1 MSDKHGEEDEIMRKW
16 LWILW
21 NSAMGE
27 SMFKVLES
35 PSERAEKES
44 RFRKKQVNIRLSN
57 FNSFRFMFD
66 FRSLLSFD
74 QFQERRKSTTE
85 SKSRGIKN
93 LFKTSP
99 IPESGTSSPTST
111 SPSSTPT
118 RRRDLS
124 PDSLEARKQFSDF
137 LVANLSTAMAQEIAR
152 SVKNAVNKISEMRLN
167 SEDMSDLVISYYQY
181 LGDRIGVH
189 SYFNSPDCKV
199 KVEDVMDQ
207 VEKYI
212 STCCYAM
219 FFCASHDEEV
229 ADMSLQDRIR
239 SLHWVTAGFLET
251 KLVFKKQNVRDKVD
265 EAITELIEIN
275 AKKSAFEK
283 LDCLTR
289 SCKAIFEALKE
300 SESSTSADEFL
311 PTLIYILFRGNPP
324 LIQSNVKFISRFAV
338 PARLM
343 SGEAAYFFTNLS
355 CALEFARNMNHESLQ
370 MEKAEFEAYTSGH
383 MAPPLSVLNSAC
395 NQAMYVL
402 EGTIE
407 TIATVAKKAEDLL
420 KNLTGVDKKSDDDLE
435 KMLILIK
442 ETVDIFPTDEYI
454 QMKESIFA
462 EEQETADLLVSLSRQ
477 SSDLAVERFP
487 LLPTTPNLPLL
498 NHSLILLSNLLLP
511 PLSFRKRPLIRIENA
526 DFMPAMSA
534 CF

>member
-1 MSDKHGEEDEIMRKW
+1 MVSLILQTQRVMSDKHGEEDESKKAKMHLKANDLLCVNGCGFYGTPQWENRCSKCW
-16 LWILW
+16 
-21 NSAMGE
+21 
-27 SMFKVLES
+27 
-35 PSERAEKES
+35 RAHQNEL
-44 RFRKKQVNIRLSN
+44 KKSQ
-57 FNSFRFMFD
+57 D
-66 FRSLLSFD
+66 FAKNKSLLSFD

-212 STCCYAM
+212 STCCYSM

-251 KLVFKKQNVRDKVD
+251 KLVFKKQNVRDKID

-407 TIATVAKKAEDLL
+407 TIVTVAKKAEDLV

-435 KMLILIK
+435 KMLVLIK

-477 SSDLAVERFP
+477 SSESGRGTLSTSADNTQPSTPQPQLDPSFESPLAAVLKEAAD
-487 LLPTTPNLPLL
+487 
-498 NHSLILLSNLLLP
+498 SN
-511 PLSFRKRPLIRIENA
+511 
-526 DFMPAMSA
+526 
-534 CF
+534 

>member
-1 MSDKHGEEDEIMRKW
+1 MSDNHVEEDESKKAKMHLKANDLLCVNGCGFYGTPQWENRCSKCW
-16 LWILW
+16 
-21 NSAMGE
+21 
-27 SMFKVLES
+27 
-35 PSERAEKES
+35 RAHQNEL
-44 RFRKKQVNIRLSN
+44 KKSQ
-57 FNSFRFMFD
+57 D
-66 FRSLLSFD
+66 FAKNKSLLSFD

-99 IPESGTSSPTST
+99 IPEGGTSSPTHI
-111 SPSSTPT
+111 SPAGTPT

-124 PDSLEARKQFSDF
+124 PDSLEARKQFTDF

-152 SVKNAVNKISEMRLN
+152 SVKNAVSKISEMRLN
-167 SEDMSDLVISYYQY
+167 AEEMSELVMSYYQY
-181 LGDRIGVH
+181 LGERIGGH
-189 SYFNSPDCKV
+189 SIFNSPDCKV

-212 STCCYAM
+212 STCCYST
-219 FFCASHDEEV
+219 FFCANHEEEV

-251 KLVFKKQNVRDKVD
+251 KLVFKKQAVREKID
-265 EAITELIEIN
+265 EAISELIEIN

-283 LDCLTR
+283 LECLTR

-300 SESSTSADEFL
+300 SESATSADEFL

-324 LIQSNVKFISRFAV
+324 LIQSNVKFISRFAI

-370 MEKAEFEAYTSGH
+370 MEKNEFEAYTSGQL
-383 MAPPLSVLNSAC
+383 APPLSVINSAC

-407 TIATVAKKAEDLL
+407 TIVTVAKRAENLAKSFATVNKKA
-420 KNLTGVDKKSDDDLE
+420 DDDIA
-435 KMLILIK
+435 KMLIIIK
-442 ETVDIFPTDEYI
+442 ETVDFYPTQEYVN
-454 QMKESIFA
+454 MKESIFA
-462 EEQETADLLVSLSRQ
+462 EEKETADLLVSLSRQ
-477 SSDLAVERFP
+477 SSESGRGTLSTSADTQPSTPQPGCLDESP
-487 LLPTTPNLPLL
+487 LV
-498 NHSLILLSNLLLP
+498 
-511 PLSFRKRPLIRIENA
+511 
-526 DFMPAMSA
+526 SA
-534 CF
+534 IKEVDSSSSP

>member
-1 MSDKHGEEDEIMRKW
+1 MSDKHGEEDDSKKAKMHLKANDLLCLNGCGFYGTPQWENRCSKCW
-16 LWILW
+16 
-21 NSAMGE
+21 
-27 SMFKVLES
+27 
-35 PSERAEKES
+35 RAHQNEL
-44 RFRKKQVNIRLSN
+44 KKSQ
-57 FNSFRFMFD
+57 D
-66 FRSLLSFD
+66 FAKNKSLLSFD

-93 LFKTSP
+93 LFKTAP
-99 IPESGTSSPTST
+99 IPEGGTSSPTST
-111 SPSSTPT
+111 SPASTPT

-124 PDSLEARKQFSDF
+124 PDSLEARKQFTDF

-152 SVKNAVNKISEMRLN
+152 SVKNAVNKICEMRMN
-167 SEDMSDLVISYYQY
+167 ADEMSELVMSYYQY
-181 LGDRIGVH
+181 LGERIGGH
-189 SYFNSPDCKV
+189 TLFDSPDCKV
-199 KVEDVMDQ
+199 NVEDVMDQ

-212 STCCYAM
+212 STCCYST
-219 FFCASHDEEV
+219 FFCSSHDEEV

-251 KLVFKKQNVRDKVD
+251 KLVFKKQTVRDKID
-265 EAITELIEIN
+265 EAISELIEIN

-324 LIQSNVKFISRFAV
+324 LIQSNVKFISRFAI

-370 MEKAEFEAYTSGH
+370 MERAEFEAYTSGH
-383 MAPPLSVLNSAC
+383 LAPPLSVINSAC

-407 TIATVAKKAEDLL
+407 TIVTVAKKAGDLAI
-420 KNLTGVDKKSDDDLE
+420 NVTGMHGKADDEFE
-435 KMLILIK
+435 KMLKIIK
-442 ETVDIFPTDEYI
+442 ETVDFYPTQDYLN
-454 QMKESIFA
+454 MKDSIFA

-477 SSDLAVERFP
+477 SSESGRGTLSTSADTQPSTPQPQLEPSLESPLAAAISQEA
-487 LLPTTPNLPLL
+487 TD
-498 NHSLILLSNLLLP
+498 SS
-511 PLSFRKRPLIRIENA
+511 
-526 DFMPAMSA
+526 
-534 CF
+534 